1 MSKISDNEEPIVD
14 GAPNA
19 ANKPEARKVR
29 GTGKSENNGQ
39 IDLRAVLEAP
49 IKLRSDGDPRNV
61 PPFEAV
67 VLQHAR
73 KSLVE
78 RSIASMKFII
88 GQAEKYQLIK
98 APPPPMGGTF
108 TIPKGLPEAVER
120 EICTRPEGDKPDS
133 MSRIF
138 GILKRHFNARN

>member
-19 ANKPEARKVR
+19 ANKPESRKVR

-49 IKLRSDGDPRNV
+49 IKLRSDGGPRNV
-61 PPFEAV
+61 SPFEAV

-88 GQAEKYQLIK
+88 GQAEKHQLIK
-98 APPPPMGGTF
+98 TAAAADGRHLHDSEGSARSGRAGDLHSARGG
-108 TIPKGLPEAVER
+108 
-120 EICTRPEGDKPDS
+120 
-133 MSRIF
+133 
-138 GILKRHFNARN
+138 